1 MEKKRKHH
9 FVPRFYLKGWAT
21 NNQICCLR
29 HGKIF
34 DTALENIANIRD
46 FYRLSPITLEGLAVV
61 WHFLKDVPP
70 SYQPVKE
77 LVTLLSSVSN
87 SFNNIHGNA
96 QILEPI
102 REEADKLLNNLEENL
117 YSEIEGEATKYI
129 EYLRNGDIQF
139 WGNEQCFLDFVLY
152 VCIQYTRTVSMMK
165 NAMTSMDAKYYS
177 SWGILKVVIALVLAG
192 RINAEYENWTLALL
206 INKSNLPFITGGQPA
221 VNLCQ
226 ITGEE
231 VTELI
236 MYFPVSPKYAIT
248 LSRIESV
255 KGAVKKE
262 IVDEQ
267 DIEQYNQEIK
277 GRSDGLLFSNVKD
290 VLLRYV

>member
-46 FYRLSPITLEGLAVV
+46 FYRLSPITLEGLALV

-77 LVTLLSSVSN
+77 LVTLLTTVSN
-87 SFNNIHGNA
+87 SFNNEHANTLT
-96 QILEPI
+96 LELV
-102 REEADKLLNNLEENL
+102 RKEADKLLNNLEEDL
-117 YSEIEGEATKYI
+117 YSQIEGEATKHI
-129 EYLRNGDIQF
+129 EALRNGDIQF
-139 WGNEQCFLDFVLY
+139 WNDEENFLDFILY
-152 VCIQYTRTVSMMK
+152 ICIQYTRTESMMK
-165 NAMTSMDAKYYS
+165 NAMDAVDAKYHS
-177 SWGILKVVIALVLAG
+177 SWGIFRVVIALVLAG
-192 RINAEYENWTLALL
+192 RINAEYENWTLTLFV
-206 INKSNLPFITGGQPA
+206 NNSTLPFITGGQPA

-231 VTELI
+231 VKEMI
-236 MYFPVSPKYAIT
+236 VYFPISPKYAIT

-255 KGAVKKE
+255 KGAVRKE
-262 IVDEQ
+262 VVDEQ

-277 GRSDGLLFSNVKD
+277 SRSDGLLFSNEKD